1 MRTHCKTCES
11 PIIDRGSQAQYCC
24 VECSPLK
31 FRNPLSVRKL
41 AVKYKYGL
49 EWEQYEKMLA
59 DAQGRCEI
67 CSKPL
72 SLMTSP
78 DTETAYVDH
87 CHDTGKVRG
96 VLCRVCNV
104 ALGALKDSRLHLQKA
119 IDYLDK
125 YDVDL

>member
-1 MRTHCKTCES
+1 
-11 PIIDRGSQAQYCC
+11 
-24 VECSPLK
+24 
-31 FRNPLSVRKL
+31 
-41 AVKYKYGL
+41 
-49 EWEQYEKMLA
+49 MLA